1 VVVLTPSLEI
11 GMPKDTSFED
21 QRGRLVE
28 WYLVAKQSVVD
39 RGFGAEIEWQDS
51 LVVDELNEQTFLRE
65 SAWVVLSSGM
75 RESVVRKKFPEI
87 SAAFFE
93 WRSAK
98 DIVERSRS
106 CQRKALRCFGHEA
119 KIKAISKIAES
130 VFSQG
135 FDAVR
140 TSILIHGTEYLAEFP
155 YIGPATKYH
164 LAKNIGLQAVKPDRH
179 LLRIAD
185 KAGYNSPYSLCADI
199 SNVVGDKLSVV
210 DLVIWRYAVLNED
223 YLLAFSLD

>member
-1 VVVLTPSLEI
+1 MRRER
-11 GMPKDTSFED
+11 SFED
-21 QRGRLVE
+21 QRLRLVE
-28 WYLVAKQSVVD
+28 WYLLAKQSVLN

-51 LVVDELNEQTFLRE
+51 LVVDELSEPTFLRE

-75 RESVVRKKFPEI
+75 RESVVRKKFPQI

-130 VFSQG
+130 VFQQG
-135 FDAVR
+135 FDAIR
-140 TSILIHGTEYLAEFP
+140 TGILIDGTEYLVQFP

-179 LLRIAD
+179 LLRIAN
-185 KAGYNSPYSLCADI
+185 KAGYNSPYSLCAEI
-199 SNVVGDKLSVV
+199 STAVGDKISVV
-210 DLVIWRYAVLNED
+210 DLVIWRYAVLNKD
-223 YLLAFSLD
+223 YLLAFSSDE